1 MANPNWKKG
10 VSGNPGGRPRGVA
23 EVRALA
29 MTFTAEAI
37 ETLAAI
43 MRNVKA
49 PPPARAAAANALLD
63 RGVGKPEISAKVE
76 NTNVEV
82 SGGPQFDYSKLTQD
96 DWAALEALRPVLQR
110 AVIKPETE
118 H

>member
-49 PPPARAAAANALLD
+49 PPQARAAAANALLD

-76 NTNVEV
+76 KTTIEKV
-82 SGGPQFDYSKLTQD
+82 GPELDLSRLKDT
-96 DWAALEALRPVLQR
+96 DWQLLEALRPVLER
-110 AVIKPETE
+110 ARVNKETE